1 MNLVILD
8 PWDLLGERGR
18 KDMVVVLVILETRVS
33 EEILGQMDLQELLDY
48 Q

>member
-8 PWDLLGERGR
+8 PWDLLGERER
-18 KDMVVVLVILETRVS
+18 KDMGVVLVILETRVS